1 MKKATRHQNQSQAKE
16 YRRTGLFASK
26 PAERLKTP
34 YLHPRFAYKGTK
46 RTSQRGLLAN
56 KGLDSTPPEQ
66 SFGSNAFEF
75 EGKSLQER
83 IDNEYQKKALK
94 DKLIRSLK
102 KYYPRSKSI
111 AKLNSCKSGVRIDA
125 RGNALPF
132 VHSCDHLACPYCYE
146 RRQAKSKKVL
156 QAAFTRAGDL
166 VEESKAED
174 KKTVY
179 AYFITLTVD
188 PKKRGVPRSA
198 KGRLGWFGRELAAF
212 YNRKFVRKHFLAS
225 FRRIEATYPG
235 DNVNIHAHA
244 TVLSHM
250 LPQDFERRLKKDW
263 KHGFAFEKKWR
274 FGTLHLET
282 TKSQLSADT
291 RLSQYL
297 HKAFS
302 TDIPD
307 KNLAEL
313 VEAFTHKRIR
323 TTVST
328 GLFRKW
334 KREEEERIKT
344 EYREEKEEEQER
356 LGIDPP
362 KPPEGIEPLKE
373 GQYSILFLLE
383 LASIGSKYA
392 KYCLRLYEW
401 LKKVGFSRE
410 PKQIPKKK

>member
-16 YRRTGLFASK
+16 YRRTGLFVSK

-46 RTSQRGLLAN
+46 RTGQRGFLAN
-56 KGLDSTPPEQ
+56 KYLDSTPPEQ
-66 SFGSNAFEF
+66 SVGFDDFEF
-75 EGKSLQER
+75 EGISAQER

-102 KYYPRSKSI
+102 RYYPRSKSI
-111 AKLNSCKSGVRIDA
+111 AKLNSCKSGVMVDA
-125 RGNALPF
+125 NGEARPF
-132 VHSCDHLACPYCYE
+132 VFSCGHSACPYCYE

-156 QAAFTRAGDL
+156 QAIFERAGRY
-166 VEESKAED
+166 VEESKTPD
-174 KKTVY
+174 NKPVY

-198 KGRLGWFGRELAAF
+198 KGRLEWFGKELAAF

-225 FRRIEATYPG
+225 YRRIEATYPK

-282 TKSQLSADT
+282 TKSQLAADT

-313 VEAFTHKRIR
+313 VEAFSHKRIR
-323 TTVST
+323 TTVAT
-328 GLFRKW
+328 GLFRAW
-334 KREEEERIKT
+334 KKEEEGRIKT
-344 EYREEKEEEQER
+344 EYSEEKQEEQER
-356 LGIDPP
+356 VGNV
-362 KPPEGIEPLKE
+362 PPEPPQGVQPLKE
-373 GQYSILFLLE
+373 GQYTILFLLE
-383 LASIGSKYA
+383 LASTGSKYA
-392 KYCLRLYEW
+392 KYCLRLFEW
-401 LKKVGFSRE
+401 LKRVGFSTV
-410 PKQIPKKK
+410 PKQIPKKE